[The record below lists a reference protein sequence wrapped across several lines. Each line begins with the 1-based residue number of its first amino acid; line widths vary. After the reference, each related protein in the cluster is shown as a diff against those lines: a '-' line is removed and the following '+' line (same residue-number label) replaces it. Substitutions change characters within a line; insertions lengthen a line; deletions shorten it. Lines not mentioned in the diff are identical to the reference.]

1 MLTRRSLITTSVL
14 SALIGFPPAVAAQ
27 PYPVRTVKIVIP
39 FPPGTPSEFVI
50 RALATSLSA
59 KFRQPFIIENRP
71 GGAGGT
77 VGAAAVATAEP
88 DGHTL
93 LASPPGP
100 LVTAAAMYK
109 NLGYDPAAFV
119 PVALLFNSPQ
129 LLAVHPSVPANS
141 LQELIQHAKA
151 YPRMLN
157 FASPGYGTQPHLLGE
172 ILKQSAGIEI
182 VHVPYKS
189 PAAALTDLLAGQVQI
204 YFETAPL
211 IMPQGQ
217 AGKLRVLAI
226 AGDHRLKQMPEVPT
240 TRERGI
246 PSLLGGFW
254 SGLVAPARTPNHI
267 AEVINVA
274 VNEVMRSQD
283 LQNAMETL
291 GASHQPGTAA
301 EFGRFISTETGRWT
315 EIIRTSGVKVD

>member
-1 MLTRRSLITTSVL
+1 MLTRRSLTAASVL
-14 SALIGFPPAVAAQ
+14 FALIDLTPAHAAP
-27 PYPVRTVKIVIP
+27 PYPARAVKIVVP

-50 RALATSLSA
+50 RALADSLSA

-77 VGAAAVATAEP
+77 VGAAAVATAEA

-109 NLGYDPAAFV
+109 NLGYDPAALV

-129 LLAVHPSVPANS
+129 LLAVHSAVPATS
-141 LQELIQHAKA
+141 LAQLVQHARTH
-151 YPRMLN
+151 PRTLN

-172 ILKQSAGIEI
+172 ILRQTAGIEI

-189 PAAALTDLLAGQVQI
+189 PAAALTDLLAGQVQM

-211 IMPQGQ
+211 IVPQAQ
-217 AGKLRVLAI
+217 AGKLRVLAV
-226 AGDHRLKQMPEVPT
+226 AGDRRLNQLPEVPT
-240 TRERGI
+240 TRESGI
-246 PSLLGGFW
+246 PNLLGGFW
-254 SGLVAPARTPNHI
+254 SGLVAPAGTPSHI
-267 AEVINVA
+267 VEAINAA
-274 VNEVMRSQD
+274 VNEAMQSQA
-283 LQNAMETL
+283 LQAAMAAL
-291 GASHQPGTAA
+291 GASHHPGTPTEFRRFVSA
-301 EFGRFISTETGRWT
+301 ETEKWT
-315 EIIRTSGVKVD
+315 AIIRASGIKVD

>member
-1 MLTRRSLITTSVL
+1 MLTRRSLIAA
-14 SALIGFPPAVAAQ
+14 SALTGLAGLLPAYAAQ
-27 PYPVRTVKIVIP
+27 PYPARAVKIVVP

-50 RALATSLSA
+50 RGLADRLSA
-59 KFRQPFIIENRP
+59 KFKQPFIIENRP

-77 VGAAAVATAEP
+77 LGAAAVAAADP

-100 LVTAAAMYK
+100 LVTAAAIYK
-109 NLGYDPAAFV
+109 NLSYDPAALV

-129 LLAVHPSVPANS
+129 LLAVHPSVPAKS
-141 LQELIQHAKA
+141 LQELVQHAKA
-151 YPRMLN
+151 HPRMLN

-172 ILKQSAGIEI
+172 VLKGKAEIDI

-211 IMPQGQ
+211 ILPQAQ

-226 AGDHRLKQMPEVPT
+226 AGKSRLDHLPDVPT
-240 TRERGI
+240 TREAGL
-246 PSLLGGFW
+246 PHLLGGFW
-254 SGLVAPARTPNHI
+254 SGLVAPAGTPSNI
-267 AEVINVA
+267 VETINLA
-274 VNEVMRSQD
+274 ANEAMRSQEV
-283 LQNAMETL
+283 QSAMETL
-291 GASHQPGTAA
+291 GASQQLGTPT
-301 EFGRFISTETGRWT
+301 EFGAFISAEIRRWT
-315 EIIRTSGVKVD
+315 EIVRTSGISMD

>member
-1 MLTRRSLITTSVL
+1 MLTRRSLIAAPAL
-14 SALIGFPPAVAAQ
+14 SALIGVPPAYAAQ
-27 PYPVRTVKIVIP
+27 PYPARTVKIVVP

-50 RALATSLSA
+50 RALADSLWA

-93 LASPPGP
+93 LASSPGP
-100 LVTAAAMYK
+100 LVTAGAMYK
-109 NLGYDPAAFV
+109 NLAYDPAALV

-129 LLAVHPSVPANS
+129 LLAVHSAVPVTS
-141 LQELIQHAKA
+141 LAQLVQHART
-151 YPRMLN
+151 YPRALN

-172 ILKQSAGIEI
+172 LLKESTGIEI

-204 YFETAPL
+204 YFETTPL
-211 IMPQGQ
+211 IVPQAQ

-226 AGDHRLKQMPEVPT
+226 ADDRRLKQMPEVPT
-240 TRERGI
+240 TRESGI
-246 PSLLGGFW
+246 PNLLGGFW
-254 SGLVAPARTPNHI
+254 SGLVAPAGTPSHI
-267 AEVINVA
+267 VEAINAA
-274 VNEVMRSQD
+274 VNEAMQSQA
-283 LQNAMETL
+283 LQAAMEAL
-291 GASHQPGTAA
+291 GASHQRGTPA
-301 EFGRFISTETGRWT
+301 EFGKFISAETEKWT
-315 EIIRTSGVKVD
+315 AIIRASGIKVD